1 MADDEG
7 SVSRAGPKRSI
18 NISAGVAGEQ
28 KDKLVLKTKPGVV
41 INSPPVESEESARA
55 KEDMRR
61 KNAALKAEAA
71 EKRRL
76 AEEQAKEDANK
87 PDKKKAKGE
96 DAIAEARARRMMAEA
111 KERQETKKAD
121 PHAYRNVQ
129 FVPEVTPQTAFIAGA
144 IAGVSGTLFLQ
155 RLFGVKA
162 VAAVAA
168 AASNGAADPAAGVG
182 VGDD

>member
-111 KERQETKKAD
+111 KERQETKKTAQ
-121 PHAYRNVQ
+121 PAA
-129 FVPEVTPQTAFIAGA
+129 PSIEVTPQTAFIAGA